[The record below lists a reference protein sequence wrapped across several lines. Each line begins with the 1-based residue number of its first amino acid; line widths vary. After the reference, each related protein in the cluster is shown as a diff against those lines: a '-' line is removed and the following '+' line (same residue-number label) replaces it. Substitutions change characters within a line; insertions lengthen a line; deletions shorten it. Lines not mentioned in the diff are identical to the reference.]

1 MTEHTCTR
9 HPAGSAICYREHA
22 CRCPDCRREGRR
34 YTKQQESGLRARVP
48 ADIARLHIARLIRA
62 GMSELAIARASSVAQ
77 STINRIRTGV
87 PATTWQ
93 HTARA
98 ILAVTP
104 TGDLSGMVDATGT
117 RRRLQALAAIG
128 HSSRRISAATG
139 IAETNVRRI
148 RRGGQPSVA
157 AKTAA
162 IVRDYYDHVSAR
174 PAEQPDIRLINHAR
188 RHGWPA
194 PMCWDDIDDPAATPS
209 SAPAGRHGSTVE
221 DIAWCIEAGETNP
234 EAIAGRVGITT
245 KSLREVLRRAGRGD
259 LSARLTGPTTDGRAA

>member
-62 GMSELAIARASSVAQ
+62 GMSELAIGRASSVAQ

-87 PATTWQ
+87 HATTWQ
-93 HTARA
+93 RTARA

-128 HSSRRISAATG
+128 YSSRRISAATG
-139 IAETNVRRI
+139 IVETNVRRI

-162 IVRDYYDHVSAR
+162 IVRAYYDHVSAR

-194 PMCWDDIDDPAATPS
+194 PMCWDDIDDPDATPS
-209 SAPAGRHGSTVE
+209 SAPPGKWGSTIE
-221 DIAWCIEAGETNP
+221 DITWCIESGETHP
-234 EAIAGRVGITT
+234 EAIARRVGIAT
-245 KSLREVLRRAGRGD
+245 SSVRD
-259 LSARLTGPTTDGRAA
+259 LLHDHHRDDLIARLGRVA